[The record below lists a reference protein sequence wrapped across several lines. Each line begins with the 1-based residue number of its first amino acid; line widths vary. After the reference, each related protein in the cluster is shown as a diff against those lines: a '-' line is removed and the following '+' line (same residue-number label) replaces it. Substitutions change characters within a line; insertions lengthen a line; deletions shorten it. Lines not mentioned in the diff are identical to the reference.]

1 VSGLACL
8 QHGFQDYLL
17 HRDQRITDQLIGT
30 SRCSAQERLSIY
42 GDGYRQRLLA
52 ALKTDFPALHALLGD
67 MAFDRLGRAYI
78 DAYPS
83 QHPSLRWFGRH
94 VSKFLR
100 QTPLYAS
107 QPILA
112 EMAAFKWAQGEVFDA
127 EDADVINIE
136 TIGALALDVWPTMRF
151 ILHPSVRCVNCDW
164 NVPTIR
170 QAIDK
175 QEPRPRPS
183 RPATKP
189 RGCCGGASFKSI
201 GVRSNRTKPR
211 L

>member
-17 HRDQRITDQLIGT
+17 HREQRITDQLIVTKVQRAGAIVDL
-30 SRCSAQERLSIY
+30 RRRLSSAFISGV
-42 GDGYRQRLLA
+42 GD
-52 ALKTDFPALHALLGD
+52 KFCALHALLGD

-78 DAYPS
+78 DAHPS
-83 QHPSLRWFGRH
+83 QHPSLRWFGRQ

-112 EMAAFKWAQGEVFDA
+112 EMAAFEWAQGEVFDA

-136 TIGALALDVWPTMRF
+136 TIGALALDVGPTMRLV
-151 ILHPSVRCVNCDW
+151 LHPSVQCVNCDW
-164 NVPTIR
+164 NVPTAW
-170 QAIDK
+170 QAIDE

-189 RGCCGGASFKSI
+189 RGCCGGARFKSI
-201 GVRSNRTKPR
+201 GVRSNRMKPR